1 MAKYLGKAMSI
12 TTFKIKQCKLAA
24 TVTVFCTHNVVCT
37 NVRAKPFQVHE
48 NQCTQI
54 LNLLSPVQGLNGT
67 PSALLKDYSGTTVK
81 SLVLI

>member
-1 MAKYLGKAMSI
+1 MAKYIGKAMSI
-12 TTFKIKQCKLAA
+12 TTFKIKQCKLAT
-24 TVTVFCTHNVVCT
+24 TVTVFWTLNVVCT

-54 LNLLSPVQGLNGT
+54 LNLPSPVQGLNGT

-81 SLVLI
+81 RLELI